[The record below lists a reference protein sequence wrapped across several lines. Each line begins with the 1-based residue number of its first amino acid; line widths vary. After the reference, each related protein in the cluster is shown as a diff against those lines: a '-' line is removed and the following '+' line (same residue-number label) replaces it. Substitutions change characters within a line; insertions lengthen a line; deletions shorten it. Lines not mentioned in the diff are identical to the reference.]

1 MSSCQLCDLPTPD
14 EPVTDPAV
22 DGGFCCRGC
31 LEVARALANA
41 DDADDADD
49 AVDAAAVRDRVD
61 DPPDPNADVDEMR
74 DGPPA
79 DAEVRFLA
87 VDGMRC
93 TSCEVFIEARGEAI
107 EGVYAVD
114 SNYATEVVRVAYDPT
129 VLTDEAVADRL
140 SGVGYDVR
148 LRGDDAGTE
157 SESKQDRDRRA
168 ATVERLVVGGFFT
181 MLLMP
186 WYLFYLYPSYVGI
199 ETGILEV
206 DMTTPVG
213 LYLPMA
219 FVGLSATVVVA
230 YTGSPIL
237 RGAWVAVRTR
247 RPNMDLLVA
256 VAVLASYGYSTVAL
270 ATGSTHLYYDV
281 SVAVVLV
288 VTLGRYYER
297 GVRSEATAMLS
308 TITATR
314 VGRATRL
321 TEDGRETV
329 DVGALEPGERVVVT
343 PGERVPVDGV
353 VREGVAD
360 VDESVLTGES
370 LPVTKRPG
378 DEVVGGAVVADDAL
392 VVEVGP
398 DAASTVDR
406 IATTLLEIQSGSHGA
421 QRLADGLAA
430 VFVPLVVTFGVLV
443 TGWWL
448 LSGATLATALLTGL
462 TVLVVSCP
470 CALGLATPLAT
481 AAGLRDALDRGVV
494 VANEA
499 VFETAPEV
507 ETVVFDKTGTLTAG
521 EMQVTAAY
529 GDDRTL
535 RLAAAVERLASH
547 PVAEA
552 ILDAAADSDGT
563 AVSDGGLTRDIAVDP
578 ERLGSTG
585 TDVDA
590 GPPLATL
597 PDATAFTRHPGEG
610 VAADVEGRRV
620 VAGTPALVERV
631 VGPLSDR
638 LTAAAERASDRGA
651 LPVVVGWEG
660 EPRGVLVVEDRARE
674 DWTSALDAFAEC
686 QVVVLTGDEAPAAM
700 RFGDYP
706 AVDRVFTGV
715 PPDGKVETVR
725 RLAASGTTAMVGDGT
740 NDAPALAAADL
751 GVAVGDATARAV
763 DAADLV
769 VTGDRLA
776 AIPAAFEVV
785 EGTRRRIREN
795 VVWAFGY
802 NAVAIPLAATGL
814 LNPLFAALAMSL
826 SSLVVVTNSRRSVV
840 GSDG

>member
-1 MSSCQLCDLPTPD
+1 MSTCQLCDLPTAD

-22 DGGFCCRGC
+22 DGSFCCRGC
-31 LEVARALANA
+31 LEVARVL
-41 DDADDADD
+41 
-49 AVDAAAVRDRVD
+49 AAADGETVDGVDPVAVRERVD
-61 DPPDPNADVDEMR
+61 DSTDPKADVDGAR
-74 DGPPA
+74 DGPPT

-93 TSCEVFIEARGEAI
+93 TTCEAFIEARGEAI

-129 VLTDEAVADRL
+129 VVTDEAIADRL
-140 SGVGYDVR
+140 SGAGYDVR
-148 LRGDDAGTE
+148 LRGDDAE
-157 SESKQDRDRRA
+157 AERDRDRQA

-230 YTGSPIL
+230 YTGYPVL

-281 SVAVVLV
+281 SVVIVLV

-297 GVRSEATAMLS
+297 GVRSEATALLS

-321 TEDGRETV
+321 TDDGRETV
-329 DVGALEPGERVVVT
+329 DVDALEPGEWVVVT

-430 VFVPLVVTFGVLV
+430 AFVPLVVTVGALV

-448 LSGATLATALLTGL
+448 LSGAALSAALLTGL

-494 VANEA
+494 VANDA
-499 VFETAPEV
+499 VFETVPEV

-521 EMQVTAAY
+521 EMRVAAVY

-547 PVAEA
+547 PVADA
-552 ILDAAADSDGT
+552 VLDAVADPNWAT
-563 AVSDGGLTRDIAVDP
+563 APDGGLTCEVDGDP
-578 ERLGSTG
+578 DGLGSTG
-585 TDVDA
+585 PGTDA
-590 GPPLATL
+590 RHLPATL

-610 VAADVEGRRV
+610 VSADVEGRHV
-620 VAGTPALVERV
+620 VAGTPALVERKL
-631 VGPLSDR
+631 GPLSDR
-638 LTAAAERASDRGA
+638 LAAAAERASDRGA
-651 LPVVVGWEG
+651 LPVVVGWGG
-660 EPRGVLVVEDRARE
+660 EARGILVVEDRARE
-674 DWTSALDAFAEC
+674 DWTSALDAFTDCE
-686 QVVVLTGDEAPAAM
+686 VVVLTGDEGPATA
-700 RFGDYP
+700 RFGDHP

-776 AIPAAFEVV
+776 AVPAAFEVV

-802 NAVAIPLAATGL
+802 NAVAIPLAAAGL
-814 LNPLFAALAMSL
+814 LNPLFAAVAMSL

-840 GSDG
+840 GFDE

>member
-1 MSSCQLCDLPTPD
+1 
-14 EPVTDPAV
+14 V
-22 DGGFCCRGC
+22 
-31 LEVARALANA
+31 LA
-41 DDADDADD
+41 DADDEAVGEDD
-49 AVDAAAVRDRVD
+49 VAAVRERVD
-61 DPPDPNADVDEMR
+61 DPTDPNADVGEAR
-74 DGPPA
+74 DDPPA
-79 DAEVRFLA
+79 DAEVRFLT

-93 TSCEVFIEARGEAI
+93 TTCEAFIEARGGAL

-114 SNYATEVVRVAYDPT
+114 SNYATEVVRVAYDPAVVT
-129 VLTDEAVADRL
+129 AETVADRL
-140 SGVGYDVR
+140 SGVGYDAR
-148 LRGDDAGTE
+148 PRGNDAE
-157 SESKQDRDRRA
+157 VEAEQDRDRRA

-219 FVGLSATVVVA
+219 FVGLSATVVVV
-230 YTGSPIL
+230 YTGYPIL

-270 ATGSTHLYYDV
+270 AAGSTHLYYDV

-297 GVRSEATAMLS
+297 GVRSEATALLS
-308 TITATR
+308 AVTATR
-314 VGRATRL
+314 VERATRL
-321 TEDGRETV
+321 TDDGREPV
-329 DVGALEPGERVVVT
+329 DVDALEPGERVVVT

-378 DEVVGGAVVADDAL
+378 DDVVGGAVVADDAL

-430 VFVPLVVTFGVLV
+430 GFVPLVVATGALV

-448 LSGATLATALLTGL
+448 LSGATLASALLTGL

-481 AAGLRDALDRGVV
+481 AAGLRDALERGVV
-494 VANEA
+494 VTNDA
-499 VFETAPEV
+499 VFETVPEV

-521 EMQVTAAY
+521 EMRIAATY
-529 GDDRTL
+529 GDDRAL

-547 PVAEA
+547 PVADA
-552 ILDAAADSDGT
+552 VLDAVAGADADTDSNGAA
-563 AVSDGGLTRDIAVDP
+563 VPDGGLACGVDSDP
-578 ERLGSTG
+578 EGVGSTG
-585 TDVDA
+585 TSADA
-590 GPPLATL
+590 GHPPATL
-597 PDATAFTRHPGEG
+597 PDATAFSRHPGEG
-610 VAADVEGRRV
+610 VSAAVEGRRV
-620 VAGTPALVERV
+620 VAGTPALVERE

-638 LTAAAERASDRGA
+638 LAAAAERASDRGA

-660 EPRGVLVVEDRARE
+660 EARGVLVVEDRARE
-674 DWTSALDAFAEC
+674 DWTRALDAFADCE
-686 QVVVLTGDEAPAAM
+686 VVVLTGDEGSAAA

-706 AVDRVFTGV
+706 AVDQVFAGV

-725 RLAASGTTAMVGDGT
+725 QLAASGTTAMVGDGT

-776 AIPAAFEVV
+776 AVPAAFDVV

-802 NAVAIPLAATGL
+802 NAVAIPLAAAGV

-840 GSDG
+840 GTDE